1 MNTLY
6 EQAFTRKVSELI
18 AQGYTIAAKP
28 MGGHQGE
35 IAKVC
40 FYREG
45 EYYCLALLHNSARD
59 MEEWDTVEMVF
70 GAAPKNYQEYDTM
83 WIRGLEVK
91 ERQTF
96 YVLGDFYR
104 KHCGLTADEAE
115 AKDAMA
121 KRRVRIGHR
130 YHQAPDLVLSDTKA
144 LTAAYRYLKH
154 KVPGYRMLRMA
165 QIKGVV
171 CTNPCECDN
180 RIYVEVY
187 PLKKGV
193 VDITRSSR
201 VRLFPKEL

>member
-45 EYYCLALLHNSARD
+45 GYYALALHHRFARVG
-59 MEEWDTVEMVF
+59 EGWDTVEMVF
-70 GAAPKNYQEYDTM
+70 GAAPKNYRECDTM
-83 WIRGLEVK
+83 WLDGLEVM
-91 ERQTF
+91 EHQTF
-96 YVLGDFYR
+96 YVLGNFYQ
-104 KHCGLTADEAE
+104 HCGLTADEAE
-115 AKDAMA
+115 AKTAWA
-121 KRRVRIGHR
+121 KCRARIGHR
-130 YHQAPDLVLSDTKA
+130 YHHAPDLVLSDTKA

-154 KVPGYRMLRMA
+154 KVPGYRMLRMS

-171 CTNPCECDN
+171 CKNPYELDN
-180 RIYVEVY
+180 RIYVDVY

-193 VDITRSSR
+193 VDIFHSRR
-201 VRLFPKEL
+201 VRLFPKEI

>member
-40 FYREG
+40 FYRNG
-45 EYYCLALLHNSARD
+45 AYYALALLYHYAQER
-59 MEEWDTVEMVF
+59 WDTVEMVF
-70 GAAPKNYQEYDTM
+70 GEAPEDYREADTM
-83 WIRGLEVK
+83 WIKKLAVK

-96 YVLGDFYR
+96 YVLGNFYH
-104 KHCGLTADEAE
+104 KHCGITADEAE
-115 AKDAMA
+115 AKTAWA
-121 KRRVRIGHR
+121 KSLARTGHR
-130 YHQAPDLVLSDTKA
+130 YHQAPDLVLSDVKA
-144 LTAAYRYLKH
+144 LKAAYRYLKY

-165 QIKGVV
+165 QIKCVV
-171 CTNPCECDN
+171 CANPYECDN
-180 RIYVEVY
+180 RIYAEVH

>member
-45 EYYCLALLHNSARD
+45 GYYALALLHHAPS
-59 MEEWDTVEMVF
+59 EGWDTVEMVF
-70 GAAPKNYQEYDTM
+70 GAAPKNYQEEGTM
-83 WIRGLEVK
+83 RLDGLEVK

-115 AKDAMA
+115 AKTAWA
-121 KRRVRIGHR
+121 KCRARIGHR
-130 YHQAPDLVLSDTKA
+130 YHHAPDLVLSDTKA

-154 KVPGYRMLRMA
+154 KVPGYRMLRMS

-171 CTNPCECDN
+171 CVNPCERDN
-180 RIYVEVY
+180 RIYAEVH
-187 PLKKGV
+187 PLKNGV
-193 VDITRSSR
+193 VDITCSRR

>member
-6 EQAFTRKVSELI
+6 EQAFTRKVGELI

-45 EYYCLALLHNSARD
+45 GYYALALLHHAPS
-59 MEEWDTVEMVF
+59 EGWDTVEMVF
-70 GAAPKNYQEYDTM
+70 GAAPENYQEWDTM
-83 WIRGLEVK
+83 WIKGLAVK

-115 AKDAMA
+115 AKTAWA
-121 KRRVRIGHR
+121 KRRARMGHR
-130 YHQAPDLVLSDTKA
+130 YHQAPGLVLNDAKA

-154 KVPGYRMLRMA
+154 KVPGYRMLRMS

-180 RIYVEVY
+180 RIYVDVH
-187 PLKKGV
+187 PLKEGV
-193 VDITRSSR
+193 VDIFHSRR

>member
-6 EQAFTRKVSELI
+6 EQAFTRKVGELI

-40 FYREG
+40 FYRNG
-45 EYYCLALLHNSARD
+45 EYYALALLHHSPS
-59 MEEWDTVEMVF
+59 EGWDTVEMVF
-70 GAAPKNYQEYDTM
+70 GAAPENYQEGDTM
-83 WIRGLEVK
+83 WIRGLAVK

-115 AKDAMA
+115 AKTAWSKHWARM
-121 KRRVRIGHR
+121 GHR
-130 YHQAPDLVLSDTKA
+130 YHQAPDLVLSDAKA
-144 LTAAYRYLKH
+144 LTAAYRYLKY

-165 QIKGVV
+165 QIKCVV
-171 CTNPCECDN
+171 CANPYECDN
-180 RIYVEVY
+180 RIYAEVH